1 MSVLARRRGAC
12 PALSAPMATG
22 DGLLVRLVPADGI
35 FAPRALVGL
44 ARAAEA
50 FGNGIVEVTA
60 RGSLQIRGLSEA
72 SVGPLNEAVAALALV
87 PREGLAIDASP
98 LAGIDAS
105 EIADARLLAG
115 EIGAAVAAA
124 GLLPRLGPK
133 VSVVIDGGG
142 ACPLDASKADVRLQA
157 VRAGDGVAWQV
168 ALAGDAT
175 RARPFATLGR
185 QETVAAVVALLARIA
200 ALGRGAR
207 MDDVLRADEPHHMA
221 QGAESA
227 AQEPQSPPTSG
238 RGSSAELGERD
249 LSARSAVVPETAGA
263 KGASSDSPQPLPSQ
277 EPQSSLSRVRGRAGE
292 GESGLDTVPQSVSM
306 RANADGDAVVDVI
319 PPPPQNLS
327 SPPPQNLSP
336 PPPPQPSP
344 ASGRGGTLA
353 LGERD
358 LSTLPEPSPASGR
371 GSTVVNGES
380 DLSARPAPP
389 RPAPKTRPGP
399 LQLHPLADGTFARG
413 IGLPF
418 GALEAETFIALIEAA
433 EQAGAREIRLAPG
446 RALLAIGLTQ
456 DGAARLERAAA
467 ALGLLTDPADP
478 RGFVAACPGAP
489 ACASGLLPARALA
502 PLVAHALAPL
512 LDGSFE
518 VHVSGCAKGCAHP
531 APAAVTLVGREAAPT
546 PLAALPSDVPVG
558 HLPAVDFPIALVRDG
573 TAYDTA
579 AVALT
584 EADLIPTL
592 TRLAAPGRQPGE
604 SGAQALSRL
613 LAQAFMERSA

>member
-1 MSVLARRRGAC
+1 MNALSRRRGAC

-44 ARAAEA
+44 ARAAQA

-60 RGSLQIRGLSEA
+60 RGSLQIRGLAEE
-72 SVGPLNEAVAALALV
+72 SVGPLNDAVAALALV

-98 LAGIDAS
+98 LAGIDAA

-157 VRAGDGVAWQV
+157 VRALRGVAWRI
-168 ALAGDAT
+168 ALAGDAA
-175 RARPFATLGR
+175 RAHPLAKLGR
-185 QETVAAVVALLARIA
+185 REAIAAVVDLLARIA
-200 ALGRGAR
+200 ALGRAAR
-207 MDDVLRADEPHHMA
+207 MEDVLRRSALDDRARGAASAHDAFSASSAP
-221 QGAESA
+221 QG
-227 AQEPQSPPTSG
+227 PQSP
-238 RGSSAELGERD
+238 
-249 LSARSAVVPETAGA
+249 
-263 KGASSDSPQPLPSQ
+263 
-277 EPQSSLSRVRGRAGE
+277 LSRVRGRGGE
-292 GESGLDTVPQSVSM
+292 GEECLD
-306 RANADGDAVVDVI
+306 AA
-319 PPPPQNLS
+319 
-327 SPPPQNLSP
+327 
-336 PPPPQPSP
+336 PQPTRTQANSEADP
-344 ASGRGGTLA
+344 GADLA
-353 LGERD
+353 
-358 LSTLPEPSPASGR
+358 
-371 GSTVVNGES
+371 
-380 DLSARPAPP
+380 P
-389 RPAPKTRPGP
+389 RPSLAHRSPKTRPGP
-399 LQLHPLADGTFARG
+399 LHLHPLADGSFARG

-433 EQAGAREIRLAPG
+433 EQAGAREIRLASG

-456 DGAARLERAAA
+456 DGAACLERAAA
-467 ALGLLTDPADP
+467 TLGLLTDPADP

-502 PLVAHALAPL
+502 PQVARALAPL

-531 APAAVTLVGREAAPT
+531 APAAVTLVGREPT
-546 PLAALPSDVPVG
+546 GARPNDLPVG
-558 HLPAVDFPIALVRDG
+558 NLPAVDFPIALVREG
-573 TAYDTA
+573 TAEGA
-579 AVALT
+579 ALT
-584 EADLIPTL
+584 ALAPSALIPTL

-613 LAQAFMERSA
+613 LAQAFLERSA